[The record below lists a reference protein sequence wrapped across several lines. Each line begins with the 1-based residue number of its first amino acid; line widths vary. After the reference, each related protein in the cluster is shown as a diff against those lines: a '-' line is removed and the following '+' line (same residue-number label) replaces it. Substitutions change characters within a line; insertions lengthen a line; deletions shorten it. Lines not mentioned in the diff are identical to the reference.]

1 MRWGRENP
9 GHIDQKNLAAVG
21 RLAIETSSRIGSNIS
36 FDRIQHNVTVRFC

>member
-1 MRWGRENP
+1 MRWGRENH

-21 RLAIETSSRIGSNIS
+21 RLAIETFRMIDSNIS